1 MRSFLPL
8 IRADWQLLLFGF
20 AMTFGSSLGQTF
32 FISLFSAEIRA
43 ELSLGHGDFGAIYS
57 AATLASAVLL
67 LWTGALIDRM
77 DLRRFS
83 YLVIVGLAL
92 GCFLIATAQGVVT
105 LFVAILAL
113 RQLGQGL
120 MSMAGTTTMVRYIDT
135 HKGKANALSGIGYSG
150 SEAVRPTLVIALL
163 ALVGWRQS
171 WMLWGLIALVGLP
184 LLVRWLLQGHDLRHN
199 DYLQRVDASASTS
212 QGETTVTQRQW
223 TRNEMMLD
231 PVFYL
236 CLPALLALPL
246 LFTGFMFH
254 QVHLVEFKG
263 WSLTLW
269 GTLYVL
275 YAITTTFA
283 KLFAGLLIDRVTATR
298 LLPVMTLPLAAGLV
312 LLASSNHLTVA
323 FGFMFLL
330 GLAVGTYSTVASP
343 FYAERYG
350 TLHLGSIKSLTT
362 ALMVFSSAL
371 SPVVMGWG
379 IDAGVTMDTMAVWSA
394 VYVVLA
400 SVLAG
405 MAVRRVRTENSE
417 S

>member
-8 IRADWQLLLFGF
+8 IRAEWQLLLFGF
-20 AMTFGSSLGQTF
+20 AMTFGSSLGQTY
-32 FISLFSAEIRA
+32 FISLFSADIRA
-43 ELSLGHGDFGAIYS
+43 ELGLGHGDFGAVYS

-67 LWTGALIDRM
+67 LWTGALIDRL

-83 YLVIVGLAL
+83 YLVIAGLAI
-92 GCFLIATAQGVVT
+92 GCFLLSTAQGVIT
-105 LFVAILAL
+105 LFIAILAL

-120 MSMAGTTTMVRYIDT
+120 MSMAGTTTMVRYIDS
-135 HKGKANALSGIGYSG
+135 HKGKANALSGIGYSV
-150 SEAVRPTLVIALL
+150 SEAVLPTLVIALL
-163 ALVGWRQS
+163 ALLGWRQS
-171 WMLWGLIALVGLP
+171 WMFWGVVALVGLP
-184 LLVRWLLQGHDLRHN
+184 LLVRWLLRGHETRHH
-199 DYLQRVDASASTS
+199 DYLHRVGASDDSTS
-212 QGETTVTQRQW
+212 SEAITSQRQW
-223 TRNEMMLD
+223 TRNEMIKD

-275 YAITTTFA
+275 YAVTTTVS
-283 KLFAGLLIDRVTATR
+283 KLSAGVLIDRITATR
-298 LLPVMTLPLAAGLV
+298 MLPVMALPLAVGLV
-312 LLASSNHLTVA
+312 LLASSAHIAVA
-323 FGFMFLL
+323 FGFMILL

-343 FYAERYG
+343 FYSERYG

-371 SPVVMGWG
+371 SPVVMGWA
-379 IDAGVTMDTMAVWSA
+379 IDAGVTIDTMAVWSA
-394 VYVVLA
+394 IYVLVA
-400 SVLAG
+400 SALAG
-405 MAVRRVRTENSE
+405 AGVRQIRRE
-417 S
+417 SATG

>member
-1 MRSFLPL
+1 
-8 IRADWQLLLFGF
+8 
-20 AMTFGSSLGQTF
+20 MTFGSSLGQTF
-32 FISLFSAEIRA
+32 FISLFSADIRA
-43 ELSLGHGDFGAIYS
+43 ELNLGHGDFGAVYS

-92 GCFLIATAQGVVT
+92 GCFLIATAQGVVS
-105 LFVAILAL
+105 LFIAILAL

-120 MSMAGTTTMVRYIDT
+120 MSMAGTTTMVRYIDS
-135 HKGKANALSGIGYSG
+135 HKGKANALSGIGYSV
-150 SEAVRPTLVIALL
+150 SEAVLPTLVIALL
-163 ALVGWRQS
+163 ALLGWRQS

-184 LLVRWLLQGHDLRHN
+184 LLVRWLLQGHELRHN
-199 DYLQRVDASASTS
+199 DYLQRVDASAGKSS
-212 QGETTVTQRQW
+212 EDAVVTQRQW

-263 WSLTLW
+263 WSLTVW

-275 YAITTTFA
+275 YAITTTIA

-298 LLPVMTLPLAAGLV
+298 LLPVMALPLAAGLM
-312 LLASSNHLTVA
+312 LLASSNHITVA

-379 IDAGVTMDTMAVWSA
+379 IDAGVTMDTMALWSA
-394 VYVVLA
+394 AYVVLA
-400 SVLAG
+400 SLLAG
-405 MAVRRVRTENSE
+405 MAVRRITME
-417 S
+417 STRD

>member
-1 MRSFLPL
+1 
-8 IRADWQLLLFGF
+8 
-20 AMTFGSSLGQTF
+20 MTFGSSLGQTF
-32 FISLFSAEIRA
+32 FISLFSADIRA
-43 ELSLGHGDFGAIYS
+43 ELGLGHGSFGAVYS
-57 AATLASAVLL
+57 AATLASAILL

-83 YLVIVGLAL
+83 YLVVAGMAV
-92 GCFLIATAQGVVT
+92 GCFLLATAQGVAT

-120 MSMAGTTTMVRYIDT
+120 MSMAGTTTMVRYIDS
-135 HKGKANALSGIGYSG
+135 HKGKANALSGIGYSV
-150 SEAVRPTLVIALL
+150 SEAVLPTLVIALL
-163 ALVGWRQS
+163 ALLGWRNS
-171 WMLWGLIALVGLP
+171 WLFWGVLALAVLP
-184 LLVRWLLQGHDLRHN
+184 LLVHWLLRGHELRHL
-199 DYLQRVDASASTS
+199 DYLRGMASTGDD
-212 QGETTVTQRQW
+212 GEATSATPVQRQW
-223 TRNEMMLD
+223 TRNEMILD

-275 YAITTTFA
+275 YAVTTTVA
-283 KLFAGLLIDRVTATR
+283 KLCAGLLIDRVTATR
-298 LLPVMTLPLAAGLV
+298 LLPMMALPLAAGQM
-312 LLASSNHLTVA
+312 LLASSSHMAVA
-323 FGFMFLL
+323 CGFMFLL

-362 ALMVFSSAL
+362 ALMVFSSAV

-379 IDAGVTMDTMAVWSA
+379 IDDGVTIDTMAIWSA

-400 SVLAG
+400 SILAG
-405 MAVRRVRTENSE
+405 VGVHRIKHKPSRG
-417 S
+417 

>member
-1 MRSFLPL
+1 LRSFLPL
-8 IRADWQLLLFGF
+8 IRAEWQLLLFGF

-32 FISLFSAEIRA
+32 FISLFSADIRA
-43 ELSLGHGDFGAIYS
+43 ELDLGHGSFGAVYS
-57 AATLASAVLL
+57 AATLASAILL

-83 YLVIVGLAL
+83 YLIISGLAV
-92 GCFLIATAQGVVT
+92 GCFLLATAQGVVT
-105 LFVAILAL
+105 LFIAILAL
-113 RQLGQGL
+113 RHLGQGL
-120 MSMAGTTTMVRYIDT
+120 MSMAGTTTMVRYIDS
-135 HKGKANALSGIGYSG
+135 HKGKANALSGIGYSV
-150 SEAVRPTLVIALL
+150 SEAVLPSLVIALL
-163 ALVGWRQS
+163 ALLGWRHS
-171 WMLWGLIALVGLP
+171 WIVWGAIALVVLP
-184 LLVRWLLQGHDLRHN
+184 LMVRWLLHGHELRHQG
-199 DYLQRVDASASTS
+199 YLRSMATPDEGGATSAIPL
-212 QGETTVTQRQW
+212 QRQW
-223 TRNEMMLD
+223 TRNEMVLD

-275 YAITTTFA
+275 YAVTTTMA
-283 KLFAGLLIDRVTATR
+283 KLYAGLLIDKLTATR
-298 LLPVMTLPLAAGLV
+298 LLPVMALPLAAGLM
-312 LLASSNHLTVA
+312 LLASHNHISVA

-371 SPVVMGWG
+371 SPVVMGWA
-379 IDAGVTMDTMAVWSA
+379 IDAGITIDTMAVWSA
-394 VYVVLA
+394 GYVVLA
-400 SVLAG
+400 SILAG
-405 MAVRRVRTENSE
+405 AGVRRIKRE
-417 S
+417 SVPG

>member
-8 IRADWQLLLFGF
+8 IRAEWQLLLFGF
-20 AMTFGSSLGQTF
+20 AMTFGSSLGQTY
-32 FISLFSAEIRA
+32 FISLFSADIRA
-43 ELSLGHGDFGAIYS
+43 ELGLGHGDFGAVYS

-83 YLVIVGLAL
+83 YLVIAGLAI
-92 GCFLIATAQGVVT
+92 GCFLLSTAQGVIT
-105 LFVAILAL
+105 LFIAILAL

-120 MSMAGTTTMVRYIDT
+120 MSMAGTTTMVRYIDS
-135 HKGKANALSGIGYSG
+135 HKGKANALSGIGYSV
-150 SEAVRPTLVIALL
+150 SEAVLPTLVIALL
-163 ALVGWRQS
+163 ALLGWRQS
-171 WMLWGLIALVGLP
+171 WMFWGVVALVGLP
-184 LLVRWLLQGHDLRHN
+184 LLVRWLLRGHDTRHH
-199 DYLQRVDASASTS
+199 DYLRRVGASHDSTS
-212 QGETTVTQRQW
+212 SEAITSQRQW
-223 TRNEMMLD
+223 TRNEMIKD

-275 YAITTTFA
+275 YAVTTTVS
-283 KLFAGLLIDRVTATR
+283 KLSAGVLIDRITATR
-298 LLPVMTLPLAAGLV
+298 MLPVMALPLAVGLV
-312 LLASSNHLTVA
+312 LLASSAHIAVA
-323 FGFMFLL
+323 FGFMILL

-371 SPVVMGWG
+371 SPVVMGWA
-379 IDAGVTMDTMAVWSA
+379 IDAGVTIDTMAVWSA
-394 VYVVLA
+394 IYVLVA
-400 SVLAG
+400 SALAG
-405 MAVRRVRTENSE
+405 AGVRQIRRE
-417 S
+417 SATG